1 MKQSMVLFVKY
12 IWRLVLATFMS
23 VAMYCLWA
31 DAVSP
36 VAQRIVQLVVLFEY
50 GLYFLSLVILFQV
63 TPLQKWL
70 DALLPPMIAI
80 GFALIFWGLPDDLL
94 AGAFLG
100 MIFFSAI
107 FSGTAVCFRLYQWL
121 GALNLVVS
129 KTKQLV
135 IGGVVVSIVGITYLL
150 VSAGFH
156 GFPIYFIFFPFLIVL
171 FYGFYCLVAFLYPVA
186 LLLFLVQKRPWRAW
200 LGIVISTVLWL
211 ALLSQTF
218 PLRAWWMVQFVDPC
232 YEETIGGRS
241 ATYEK
246 LIGTERVCMLP
257 AGKGPFNVSTRQTLE
272 NFDSEKFVEQ
282 KEILDDGSVKIVYIP
297 KQEYE
302 ESRKRERV
310 EKQRLETEKRNQSG
324 TEENRR
330 MHIFQ
335 DAWIAEVSGYLELR
349 TEECPSWEKCET
361 SQVAYFVVT
370 STPVPEYITLTSE
383 NGFDFSNF
391 RIGCDTGSAIRYI
404 PEQKIRL
411 GIYQKITGQGYQRL
425 KNSSS
430 EHPVKV
436 HIDKP
441 SRPDEFG
448 TEGVV
453 CMTPFDSIQVLAQ

>member
-186 LLLFLVQKRPWRAW
+186 LLLFFVQKRPWRAW

-211 ALLSQTF
+211 ALLS
-218 PLRAWWMVQFVDPC
+218 
-232 YEETIGGRS
+232 
-241 ATYEK
+241 
-246 LIGTERVCMLP
+246 
-257 AGKGPFNVSTRQTLE
+257 
-272 NFDSEKFVEQ
+272 
-282 KEILDDGSVKIVYIP
+282 
-297 KQEYE
+297 
-302 ESRKRERV
+302 
-310 EKQRLETEKRNQSG
+310 
-324 TEENRR
+324 
-330 MHIFQ
+330 
-335 DAWIAEVSGYLELR
+335 
-349 TEECPSWEKCET
+349 
-361 SQVAYFVVT
+361 
-370 STPVPEYITLTSE
+370 
-383 NGFDFSNF
+383 
-391 RIGCDTGSAIRYI
+391 
-404 PEQKIRL
+404 
-411 GIYQKITGQGYQRL
+411 
-425 KNSSS
+425 
-430 EHPVKV
+430 
-436 HIDKP
+436 
-441 SRPDEFG
+441 
-448 TEGVV
+448 
-453 CMTPFDSIQVLAQ
+453 